1 MGKLDKKNFGKF
13 DLGMLEINKYGIFS
27 LTDNGRILFLF
38 LTEVLGF
45 WLKCS
50 KDST

>member
-1 MGKLDKKNFGKF
+1 
-13 DLGMLEINKYGIFS
+13 MLEINKYGIFS

-45 WLKCS
+45 WFASFVIRNWESFNVK
-50 KDST
+50 